1 MRLRHIEIF
10 HAVYMTGSV
19 SGAAK
24 SLNVSQPTV
33 SKILRHAEDQ
43 LGFDLFYRE
52 KGRIFPTEKANLLFT
67 QITPVY
73 EQLNEL
79 KKYTVMLKST
89 NVGRLR
95 IAMTP
100 AFSLQAVPRALAAFN
115 KKHPDIPIEIETQH
129 ASEISRLLQNNT
141 IDLGIVFEAV
151 AQPGLEIQH
160 LGQTEFVCVTPKSH
174 QLIEKKIGLED
185 LASLPLIQLNAKSP
199 LGHMLNKKLEG
210 LGLYPDGSSIVAE
223 TYHLAKRLVEQG
235 TGVAVI
241 DKVTAYSGDK
251 PQLRFHEIMG
261 LDPIKIDV
269 ISRSNDPIISFKQDF
284 LNILRTELET
294 YTGKNLAIP

>member
-10 HAVYMTGSV
+10 HAVFMTGSV

-52 KGRIFPTEKANLLFT
+52 KGRIFPTEKANLLFA

-73 EQLNEL
+73 EQLNDL

-100 AFSLQAVPRALAAFN
+100 AFSLQAVPKALAAFN
-115 KKHPDIPIEIETQH
+115 AKHPDIPIEIETQH
-129 ASEISRLLQNNT
+129 ASEISRLIHNNT
-141 IDLGIVFEAV
+141 IDLGVVFEAIE
-151 AQPGLEIQH
+151 QPGLEIKQ
-160 LGQTEFVCVTPKSH
+160 LGTTEFVCVSPANKDVKSNS
-174 QLIEKKIGLED
+174 IDLES
-185 LASLPLIQLNAKSP
+185 LSALPLIQLNAKSP
-199 LGHMLNKKLEG
+199 LGHMLNMKLEA
-210 LGLYPDGSSIVAE
+210 LGLFPNGSTIVAE

-241 DKVTAYSGDK
+241 DKITAYSGNITDII
-251 PQLRFHEIMG
+251 FHDLKG

-269 ISRSNDPIISFKQDF
+269 VSRSNDPLISFKKDF
-284 LNILRTELET
+284 LEILRVELKRYGTKE
-294 YTGKNLAIP
+294 

>member
-73 EQLNEL
+73 DQISDLR
-79 KKYTVMLKST
+79 KYAVMLKTT

-100 AFSLQAVPRALAAFN
+100 AFSLQAVPRALAEFN
-115 KKHPDIPIEIETQH
+115 KQHPDIPIEIETQH
-129 ASEISRLLQNNT
+129 ASEIFRLLHNNT

-151 AQPGLEIQH
+151 EQPGLEIQQ
-160 LGQTEFVCVTPKSH
+160 LGITEFVCVSH
-174 QLIEKKIGLED
+174 ISKKIKDKQIDLND
-185 LASLPLIQLNAKSP
+185 LAALPLIQLNAKSP

-210 LGLYPDGSSIVAE
+210 LGLYPNGSTIVAE

-241 DKVTAYSGDK
+241 DKITAYSGGK
-251 PQLRFHEIMG
+251 ANLSFHEIPG
-261 LDPIKIDV
+261 LDPIRIDV
-269 ISRSNDPIISFKQDF
+269 VSRSNDPLISFKQDF
-284 LNILRTELET
+284 LNILKAEIKS
-294 YTGKNLAIP
+294 YTREK

>member
-33 SKILRHAEDQ
+33 SKVLRHAEDQ
-43 LGFDLFYRE
+43 LGFELFYRE

-79 KKYTVMLKST
+79 KKYAVMLKST

-115 KKHPDIPIEIETQH
+115 KEHPDIPIEIETQH

-141 IDLGIVFEAV
+141 IDIGIVFEAV
-151 AQPGLEIQH
+151 SLPGLMIQQ

-174 QLIEKKIGLED
+174 KLRHKKITLKD
-185 LASLPLIQLNAKSP
+185 LAALPLIQLNAKSP
-199 LGHMLNKKLEG
+199 LGHMLNKKLES
-210 LGLYPDGSSIVAE
+210 LGLFPNGSTIVAE

-241 DKVTAYSGDK
+241 DKITAYSGSK
-251 PQLRFHEIMG
+251 AELRFHELTG
-261 LDPIKIDV
+261 LAPIRIDV
-269 ISRSNDPIISFKQDF
+269 VSRSNDPIISFKQDF
-284 LNILRTELET
+284 LKILKLELET
-294 YTGKNLAIP
+294 YMSKK

>member
-10 HAVYMTGSV
+10 HAVFMTGSV

-43 LGFDLFYRE
+43 LGFKLFYRE

-79 KKYTVMLKST
+79 KKYAVMLKST

-100 AFSLQAVPRALAAFN
+100 AFSLQAVPRALASFN

-129 ASEISRLLQNNT
+129 ASEISRLIQNNT

-151 AQPGLEIQH
+151 SQPGLKIQQ
-160 LGQTEFVCVTPKSH
+160 LGQTEFVCVTPKSYK
-174 QLIEKKIGLED
+174 LNSVNVTLED
-185 LASLPLIQLNAKSP
+185 LAALPLIQLNAKSP

-210 LGLYPDGSSIVAE
+210 LGLYPDGSTIVAE

-241 DKVTAYSGDK
+241 DKITAYSGAK
-251 PQLRFHEIMG
+251 TQLRFHELTG
-261 LDPIKIDV
+261 LDPIRVDV
-269 ISRSNDPIISFKQDF
+269 ITRSNDPMISFKQDF
-284 LNILRTELET
+284 LTILRAELKT
-294 YTGKNLAIP
+294 YTCIK